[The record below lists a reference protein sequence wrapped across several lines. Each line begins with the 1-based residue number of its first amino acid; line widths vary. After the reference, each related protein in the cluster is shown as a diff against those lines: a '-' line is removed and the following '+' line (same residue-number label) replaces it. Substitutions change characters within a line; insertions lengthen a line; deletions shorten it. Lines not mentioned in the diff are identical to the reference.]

1 MESYNAAVIAA
12 MAAAGAM
19 GGYLVALTIE
29 AFGESVQIL
38 ATIF

>member
-12 MAAAGAM
+12 IAAAGAM
-19 GGYLVALTIE
+19 GGYLIALTID
-29 AFGESVQIL
+29 AFAESAQIL